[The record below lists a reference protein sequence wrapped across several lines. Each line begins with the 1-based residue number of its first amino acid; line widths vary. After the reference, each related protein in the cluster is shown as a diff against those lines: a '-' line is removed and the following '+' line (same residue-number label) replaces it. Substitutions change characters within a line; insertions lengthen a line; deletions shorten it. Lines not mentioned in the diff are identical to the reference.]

1 MTVEDNVWGAF
12 GSRRQRYSESL
23 PVREYLSER
32 LKENSTC
39 EIMADDCGPGSAVE
53 TALHGLV

>member
-1 MTVEDNVWGAF
+1 MF
-12 GSRRQRYSESL
+12 GGHLEAGGSVYSESL
-23 PVREYLSER
+23 PVREHLSER